1 MAFEFDNNSFS
12 PVNIKVVGIGG
23 AGNNAVNKMISSGI
37 TSVEFIAINTDKQTL
52 FASRA
57 TQKIQIGEKLTK
69 GLGAGAN
76 PDKGQRAAE
85 ENSEEIAA
93 ALQGCDMVFITAG
106 MGGGTGTG
114 GAPIVAKIAKEKGI
128 LTVGIVTKP
137 FKFEGERRMRQAEAG
152 INRLR
157 EYVDALV
164 VIPNER
170 LKFVSDKPITISNAF
185 DIADDVLKLGVSSI
199 SDLINLQGYVN
210 LDFADITAVM
220 KNAGF
225 AHMGVGIAEGENMA
239 EEAAKKAIYS
249 PLIETSIEGAT
260 GVIISIVSS
269 PDIQLEDVEKASNMI
284 KEAAHPDANII
295 WGTSLDATMNN
306 EVRVTV
312 IATGFNNT
320 PKSLQAEVEETAPAV
335 EEPLAVEPPYYA
347 DPVPHYSEYQYAQPQ
362 QTPVERPYIQPQQ
375 PSVEQP
381 VYHQPRSAEPMY
393 QPVYQQ
399 QPYQGRQNDRQP
411 AQPYYETPPIYKQNN
426 GEYRPFDPDVN
437 FRDRESMPAN
447 PTVIK
452 PQSSDGPKVQ
462 PKLVST
468 KPLDDGYDPDY
479 DYVSSYKRQVQNV
492 EQERPQPE
500 KVAPTDDGVD
510 DIDKIMNMFRRNK

>member
-52 FASRA
+52 HASRA

-85 ENSEEIAA
+85 ENMEEITA
-93 ALQGCDMVFITAG
+93 ALKGCDMVFITAG

-114 GAPIVAKIAKEKGI
+114 GAPIVAKIAKEMNI

-137 FKFEGERRMRQAEAG
+137 FQFEGNRRMKQAEAG
-152 INRLR
+152 INKLR

-170 LKFVSDKPITISNAF
+170 LKLVSDKPITISNAF

-225 AHMGVGIAEGENMA
+225 AHMGIGMAEGENMA

-269 PDIQLEDVEKASNMI
+269 PDIQLDDVEKASNMI
-284 KEAAHPDANII
+284 KNAAHPDANII
-295 WGTSLDATMNN
+295 WGTSFDSNMSN

-312 IATGFNNT
+312 IATGFANT
-320 PKSLQAEVEETAPAV
+320 PKE
-335 EEPLAVEPPYYA
+335 
-347 DPVPHYSEYQYAQPQ
+347 
-362 QTPVERPYIQPQQ
+362 
-375 PSVEQP
+375 EQP
-381 VYHQPRSAEPMY
+381 VEEEPVAEAAAQPVVDTQSE
-393 QPVYQQ
+393 PVYQESAPVQ
-399 QPYQGRQNDRQP
+399 QPVQPQYQQYQPQP
-411 AQPYYETPPIYKQNN
+411 APSYTGAYQQPQAEQRPQQVPYYQQPPLYQQNYNPDYK
-426 GEYRPFDPDVN
+426 PFTPDVN
-437 FRDRESMPAN
+437 FTDRNAMPAN
-447 PTVIK
+447 PQVMQ
-452 PQSSDGPKVQ
+452 PQSTPTAKPVQ
-462 PKLVST
+462 PIYVSR
-468 KPLDDGYDPDY
+468 KPLDDSYDPEFEERANRAS
-479 DYVSSYKRQVQNV
+479 VKT
-492 EQERPQPE
+492 QEPE
-500 KVAPTDDGVD
+500 KSEEGTDALDEL
-510 DIDKIMNMFRRNK
+510 IKMFKRK